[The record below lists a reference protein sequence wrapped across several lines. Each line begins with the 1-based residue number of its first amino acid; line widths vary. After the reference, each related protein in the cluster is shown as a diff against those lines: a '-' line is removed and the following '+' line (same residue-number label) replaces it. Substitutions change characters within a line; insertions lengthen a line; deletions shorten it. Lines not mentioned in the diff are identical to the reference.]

1 MALGR
6 FFKIVFP
13 KSKRR
18 INFHIV
24 EFFVFWKNN
33 IHKLWLLGFV
43 QFIWNF
49 SFSYCDQI
57 SPSFEH
63 LKVTSR
69 CKIHVIQE
77 LVLIWRKQVTNHTIK
92 FHDHKSKRHLN
103 KFIHEA
109 VSMSRFFRRNSL
121 GGCDNHDA
129 RTPHV
134 RISENDDD
142 RKPSR
147 PKLQRRGTGFLHT
160 MFRRSSSNLSV
171 DSMGT
176 NVSMDAD
183 NGSEVLGDFEEY
195 ETCLAPQQPP
205 TYDPHKADE
214 NLLTCA
220 HFLQNRPIAL
230 HHILLPDE
238 EAHFRQY
245 IISTRDCFNNYIKFQ
260 RFFLVFSC
268 QSTTFIIDS

>member
-1 MALGR
+1 
-6 FFKIVFP
+6 
-13 KSKRR
+13 
-18 INFHIV
+18 
-24 EFFVFWKNN
+24 
-33 IHKLWLLGFV
+33 
-43 QFIWNF
+43 
-49 SFSYCDQI
+49 
-57 SPSFEH
+57 
-63 LKVTSR
+63 
-69 CKIHVIQE
+69 
-77 LVLIWRKQVTNHTIK
+77 
-92 FHDHKSKRHLN
+92 
-103 KFIHEA
+103 
-109 VSMSRFFRRNSL
+109 MSRFFRRNSL

-142 RKPSR
+142 KKPSR

-183 NGSEVLGDFEEY
+183 NDSEMLGDFEGY